1 MSISKHE
8 QRAWDQ
14 LHKTSRGRI
23 WNSCDLCKTFMVGLV
38 AGFIITFICTAT
50 L

>member
-23 WNSCDLCKTFMVGLV
+23 CKTFMVGLV